1 VLIYGTGGL
10 SYGSVRLT
18 DGAFFNGFAGDG
30 SGSVAFNGMGT
41 PKNSVVQAG
50 WTAGGGIDYAYT
62 NNIILSFT
70 YMHID
75 LGSESVFTNFLRSN
89 NILGGASTTFVKGW
103 TLTSTSFNFDMVRA
117 AASWKL

>member
-1 VLIYGTGGL
+1 VQILEA
-10 SYGSVRLT
+10 GS
-18 DGAFFNGFAGDG
+18 
-30 SGSVAFNGMGT
+30 
-41 PKNSVVQAG
+41 
-50 WTAGGGIDYAYT
+50 DYAYT